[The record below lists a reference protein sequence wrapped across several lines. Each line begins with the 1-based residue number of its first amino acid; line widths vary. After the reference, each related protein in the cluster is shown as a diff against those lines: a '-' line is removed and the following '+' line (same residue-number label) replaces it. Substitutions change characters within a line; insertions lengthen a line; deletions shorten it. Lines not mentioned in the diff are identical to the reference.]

1 MIDRHQRL
9 QLIVP
14 DLLDR
19 TKETESQIL
28 LVDMG
33 EELGEGRFVRRR
45 GRAHVEMVAGARD
58 QVGAP
63 VRVVRW

>member
-1 MIDRHQRL
+1 MIDRYQRL

-19 TKETESQIL
+19 AQKAEPQIL
-28 LVDMG
+28 LINMG

-45 GRAHVEMVAGARD
+45 RRAHVEMVAGARD
-58 QVGAP
+58 QVSAP
-63 VRVVRW
+63 VRVVQR